1 MVHGALRRARQLRV
15 VGTLC
20 IYTVLSPFGYVL
32 LALVARVG
40 SADPVARARRMQRV
54 STAAYRLVH
63 DWLRWMRIARF
74 DHRRVL
80 TGLPAS
86 PCVVVA
92 NHPTL
97 MDITSI
103 TAVLGGGCTVAKPAL
118 YRRRMF
124 HRLLEAS
131 GAIEGPGNDPVAAGR
146 VVDAAVLRIQQGFSL
161 ILFPEGTR
169 SPPDG
174 LLPFGRAAF
183 EIACRARVPV
193 VSIGIRCVPIW
204 LSKQVPLLHPPHPM
218 PDLRLTLLATD
229 DPSLVDYDSH
239 RLREAVEERFRSW
252 YLRGRSSVPAR
263 DGNDGGEVDEVDEVI
278 DTFDADQERLGRCR
292 KSSRSA

>member
-1 MVHGALRRARQLRV
+1 LVHGALRRARQLRV
-15 VGTLC
+15 VGTLGL
-20 IYTVLSPFGYVL
+20 YTVLSPFGYVL

-40 SADPVARARRMQRV
+40 SADPVARTRRMQRV
-54 STAAYRLVH
+54 STTAYRLVH
-63 DWLRWMRIARF
+63 DWLRWMRIVRF
-74 DHRRVL
+74 DHRRA
-80 TGLPAS
+80 LPALPAR

-97 MDITSI
+97 MDITAI
-103 TAVLGGGCTVAKPAL
+103 TAVLGGGCTVAKPSL

-146 VVDAAVLRIQQGFSL
+146 VVDAAVQRIEQGFSL

-169 SPPDG
+169 SPPDR

-193 VSIGIRCVPIW
+193 VSLGIRCVPIW
-204 LSKQVPLLHPPHPM
+204 LSKEVPLFQPPHPM
-218 PDLRLTLLATD
+218 PDLQLALLATD
-229 DPSLVDYDSH
+229 DPALVDYDSR

-252 YLRGRSSVPAR
+252 YLRGCSTEPAR
-263 DGNDGGEVDEVDEVI
+263 DGAEVI
-278 DTFDADQERLGRCR
+278 DTVDADQQRLGRCR
-292 KSSRSA
+292 TRSKIA